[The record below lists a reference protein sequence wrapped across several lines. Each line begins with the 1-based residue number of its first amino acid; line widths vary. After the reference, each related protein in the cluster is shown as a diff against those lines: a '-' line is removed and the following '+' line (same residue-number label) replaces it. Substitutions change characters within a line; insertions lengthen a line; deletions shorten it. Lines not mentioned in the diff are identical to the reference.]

1 MTDFIAIVILAAV
14 LFAAARYVYRAKK
27 SGVKCVGCPSG
38 GSCCCGKSG
47 AHEDAAHACPHC
59 SGKK

>member
-27 SGVKCVGCPSG
+27 SGAKCVGCPS